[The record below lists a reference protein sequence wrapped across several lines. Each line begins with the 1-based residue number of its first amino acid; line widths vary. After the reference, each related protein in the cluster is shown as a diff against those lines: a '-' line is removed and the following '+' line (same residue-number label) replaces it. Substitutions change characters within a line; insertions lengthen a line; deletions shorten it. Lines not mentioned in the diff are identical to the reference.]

1 MKTLERIEKSPYTG
15 FKSKAFKEP
24 ETTKAKKEII
34 YPESDGKPMAENT
47 VHYEWIVKVIENLK
61 KLYRKDPDVFVAGDL
76 LWYPVEGR
84 IDICYAPDAMVVFG
98 RPKGRRGSYKTWEE
112 HHIAPHVVFEILS
125 PNNTKKEMEDKLQS
139 YERYGVEEY
148 YLYDPDNIVVKGWMR
163 TGAKLV
169 PIAQMNG
176 WISPRLEIR
185 FVIKDEL
192 VIIDK
197 NGKEFLST
205 ISLVDEYEGAVETA
219 KAERQ
224 RANVEQRKAET
235 EWQRAN
241 AEQRKAEAERQRA
254 EAERMMK
261 ERLAAKLRELGIDP
275 ETV

>member
-1 MKTLERIEKSPYTG
+1 
-15 FKSKAFKEP
+15 
-24 ETTKAKKEII
+24 
-34 YPESDGKPMAENT
+34 
-47 VHYEWIVKVIENLK
+47 
-61 KLYRKDPDVFVAGDL
+61 
-76 LWYPVEGR
+76 
-84 IDICYAPDAMVVFG
+84 
-98 RPKGRRGSYKTWEE
+98 
-112 HHIAPHVVFEILS
+112 
-125 PNNTKKEMEDKLQS
+125 
-139 YERYGVEEY
+139 
-148 YLYDPDNIVVKGWMR
+148 MR

-185 FVIKDEL
+185 FIIKDEL

-205 ISLVDEYEGAVETA
+205 ISLVEEYEGAVETA

-224 RANVEQRKAET
+224 RANAEQRKAET
-235 EWQRAN
+235 
-241 AEQRKAEAERQRA
+241 ERQRA